1 MNHIFYGSL
10 NRAEVFR
17 KQEFGIV
24 GIGVFPFA
32 LAADFFQQVGIKQA
46 AVPEHPFHIFAAGE
60 KYGVQTNPRDAFGIF
75 FGKKKCQGGAPRTA
89 GHRNRFADVQIFQQ
103 AVGIF
108 NQAFGVVQGN
118 DVFGFGASAAALV
131 KHDNALLFQVKIVS
145 VAVFTAAAGTT
156 VKKQNRLAFGVS
168 HLLVI
173 YFMPFKFG
181 QISFVENFI
190 VEKSEHYFPF

>member
-1 MNHIFYGSL
+1 MRSGYFSAK
-10 NRAEVFR
+10 RSAR
-17 KQEFGIV
+17 
-24 GIGVFPFA
+24 
-32 LAADFFQQVGIKQA
+32 
-46 AVPEHPFHIFAAGE
+46 
-60 KYGVQTNPRDAFGIF
+60 
-75 FGKKKCQGGAPRTA
+75 GGAPRTA
-89 GHRNRFADVQIFQQ
+89 GHRNRFANVQIFQQ

-145 VAVFTAAAGTT
+145 VAVFTAAAGTA